1 MKIEISKKS
10 PAVISWRDT
19 DGWVRREKATYKSL
33 RKHGF
38 SHCLLLSVLLLL
50 FGVQNDLKQQKG
62 A

>member
-19 DGWVRREKATYKSL
+19 DGWVRREKATYKTL

-38 SHCLLLSVLLLL
+38 SHCLILSGLLLL
-50 FGVQNDLKQQKG
+50 LDILT
-62 A
+62 